1 MASGAPIASS
11 SDQTTSP
18 KAVNPPE
25 IVKFAFKEFA
35 VDLKDNKWKAICGS
49 CQETIHKTRGTTT
62 SFSRYVTQCSFLVFQ
77 NKLMTFLN

>member
-35 VDLKDNKWKAICGS
+35 VDLKDNKWKAS
-49 CQETIHKTRGTTT
+49 
-62 SFSRYVTQCSFLVFQ
+62 VA
-77 NKLMTFLN
+77 NKQIKLHSNNAR